1 MDTGDKYLVLLRREL
16 TRAQARLGRAERQR
30 DALAEQNSELRRLLR
45 AHGIELPRRF
55 LPRRGAAQQQDRRA
69 K

>member
-1 MDTGDKYLVLLRREL
+1 METNDKYLVLLRREL

-30 DALAEQNSELRRLLR
+30 DTLVEQNSELRRLLR
-45 AHGIELPRRF
+45 DHGIELPRRF
-55 LPRRGAAQQQDRRA
+55 GVKRRSTAKAA

>member
-1 MDTGDKYLVLLRREL
+1 MEANDKYLVLLRREL

-30 DALAEQNSELRRLLR
+30 DSLIEQNGELRRLLR

-55 LPRRGAAQQQDRRA
+55 GARRRTVTKGAE
-69 K
+69 